1 MFSRSANQGNANNVM
16 NTNVDGNVN
25 NTNAWNANTYAPI
38 VLRRAL
44 WPTHSAG
51 CPEDYRQGA
60 EIPGESLNNTADNRK
75 RQCVTQMSLS
85 ALRNCGHYKNEKYNR
100 F

>member
-1 MFSRSANQGNANNVM
+1 MNV
-16 NTNVDGNVN
+16 NTSGNVN

-51 CPEDYRQGA
+51 CLEDYRQGA
-60 EIPGESLNNTADNRK
+60 EIPGISLNNTADNRK
-75 RQCVTQMSLS
+75 RQHVTPREPAS
-85 ALRNCGHYKNEKYNR
+85 AEKLRTKQYERLHYK